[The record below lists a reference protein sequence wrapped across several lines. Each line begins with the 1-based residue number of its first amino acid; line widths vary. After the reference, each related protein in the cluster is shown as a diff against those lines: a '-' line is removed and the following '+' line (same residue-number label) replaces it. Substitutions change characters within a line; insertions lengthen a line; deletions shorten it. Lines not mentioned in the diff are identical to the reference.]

1 MSTMTSEREAFEKW
15 AKENGVEFLAKNWRD
30 EDIMLISIGKVFK
43 LHKAA
48 HLAQPAQVVDE
59 NSVNQALRDQEV
71 EIATLREALREMILV
86 HVVDDDAW
94 DQAAET
100 EQRMQRAIG
109 AARSRITAH
118 LGATHDHP

>member
-1 MSTMTSEREAFEKW
+1 MSEPMTLEQVRDALYARTGNGNKVPDKAFCKRM
-15 AKENGVEFLAKNWRD
+15 ADAID
-30 EDIMLISIGKVFK
+30 
-43 LHKAA
+43 A

-59 NSVNQALRDQEV
+59 NSVNQALRDPEV

-94 DQAAET
+94 DQATET
-100 EQRMQRAIG
+100 EQHMQRAIG

-118 LGATHDHP
+118 LGATHNTAPTVVDI

>member
-1 MSTMTSEREAFEKW
+1 MNADVEKALQHARPW
-15 AKENGVEFLAKNWRD
+15 IF
-30 EDIMLISIGKVFK
+30 
-43 LHKAA
+43 AA
-48 HLAQPAQVVDE
+48 DYQVLE
-59 NSVNQALRDQEV
+59 KALRDQAA
-71 EIATLREALREMILV
+71 EIVVLYNTLREMILV

-109 AARSRITAH
+109 AARSRIADH